1 MPPVARTGS
10 RNTSAHMEY
19 VVQAF
24 SSLEALGWY
33 VQLCQGLL
41 GLREDSV
48 GSDVLIGGFWGHGR
62 EGGTCVCAGFA
73 LLLISLADL
82 MRCSSCGP
90 IQFRIWGSSLLWV
103 RSKLLF
109 ASFLQTLYVIK
120 WGISGGRKGT
130 CYVTW
135 EMQPIIWLPQAA
147 AVCWL
152 FAGLSQSMYSS
163 LVHFHSICPTSV
175 PEVPP
180 ACHQQRASPSL
191 ISVLCVRIHT
201 VFIISLG

>member
-48 GSDVLIGGFWGHGR
+48 DSDVLIGGFWGPGR
-62 EGGTCVCAGFA
+62 EGGTRVCAGFA
-73 LLLISLADL
+73 RLLMSLGDW
-82 MRCSSCGP
+82 MRCNSCGP
-90 IQFRIWGSSLLWV
+90 IQFHIWGSSLLWV
-103 RSKLLF
+103 KTELLF
-109 ASFLQTLYVIK
+109 VPFLQTFQVIK
-120 WGISGGRKGT
+120 RAISGGRKGT

-135 EMQPIIWLPQAA
+135 EMQPIIWLPQAE
-147 AVCWL
+147 AVCWS
-152 FAGLSQSMYSS
+152 FAGLSQSM
-163 LVHFHSICPTSV
+163 
-175 PEVPP
+175 
-180 ACHQQRASPSL
+180 
-191 ISVLCVRIHT
+191 
-201 VFIISLG
+201 